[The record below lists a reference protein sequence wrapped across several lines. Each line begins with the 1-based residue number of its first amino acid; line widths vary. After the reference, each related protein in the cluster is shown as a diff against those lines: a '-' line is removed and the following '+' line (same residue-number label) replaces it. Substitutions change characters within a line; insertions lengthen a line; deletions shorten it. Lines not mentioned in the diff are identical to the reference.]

1 MSFSV
6 NETVFLG
13 EIDTSDKVTIK
24 SYNKNYGVVYSKQS
38 FLEIVKNIYK
48 PNDFIIIDQNV
59 YNLYKNVLNDIDSK
73 YYYIF
78 DAIENNKNIDSVLC
92 IIDVLYK
99 LQFNKKNKLIV
110 IGGGI
115 TQDISGFVSAIYK
128 RGLNWTFIPTTLLS
142 MTDSAIGGK
151 VGINRNSKNLLALFV
166 SPNEIIVSTEFL
178 NTLKDDDIVSG
189 LGESLKLALIGGDN
203 FYNYFKQNLKNNC
216 YKNII
221 KMSTSVKKII
231 VEKDELES
239 NERRVL
245 NYGHTLGH
253 ALESASDYYIPH
265 GIAVLFGML
274 MINILFY
281 KDKYEEINND
291 IIALIPNKFKKI
303 KISYNDFI
311 GHVLNDK
318 KNNGSD
324 ICFILMDDIGKF
336 IFTYKKM
343 YEIEDR
349 LKNVLDGLFV
359 NDV

>member
-24 SYNKNYGVVYSKQS
+24 SYNKNYEVVYSKQP

-166 SPNEIIVSTEFL
+166 SPSEIIVSTEFL

-189 LGESLKLALIGGDN
+189 LGESLKLSLIGGSN
-203 FYNYFKQNLKNNC
+203 FYNYFKENFKNNC

-221 KMSTSVKKII
+221 KMSTSVKKLI

-239 NERRVL
+239 NERKVL

-253 ALESASDYYIPH
+253 ALESASNYYIPH

-318 KNNGSD
+318 KNNGAD

-349 LKNVLDGLFV
+349 LKNVFDGLFV

>member
-349 LKNVLDGLFV
+349 LKNVFDGLFV